1 MKNFTIISY
10 CLTIMIGITMTSLPL
25 YSQESNCIE
34 TPIAQNQRIAKILQ
48 IAQLGNPVLREQA
61 RPVDNLTSP
70 NIKELIADL
79 KTTVF
84 DANGLGLA
92 APQVYQSYRIFIIAC
107 HPTPRYPNAPT
118 VPPTI
123 VINPEI
129 LSASE
134 EKLKDWEGC
143 LSIPGIRALV
153 PRHKTITVKYTTED
167 GKTVQCEYTDILA
180 RIFQHELDHL
190 NGLVFLDR
198 LDNLREIVT
207 EKEYQR
213 MIQNVGKK

>member
-1 MKNFTIISY
+1 MRNFTIISY

-25 YSQESNCIE
+25 YSQESLSQE
-34 TPIAQNQRIAKILQ
+34 TSMTQEQRTSKILQ

-61 RPVDNLTSP
+61 RTVENLSSSI
-70 NIKELIADL
+70 IKELISDL

-107 HPTPRYPNAPT
+107 HPTPLYPNAPT

-153 PRHKTITVKYTTED
+153 PRHKTISVKYTNEE

-198 LDNLREIVT
+198 LDNVREIIT

-213 MIQNVGKK
+213 IISGKQ